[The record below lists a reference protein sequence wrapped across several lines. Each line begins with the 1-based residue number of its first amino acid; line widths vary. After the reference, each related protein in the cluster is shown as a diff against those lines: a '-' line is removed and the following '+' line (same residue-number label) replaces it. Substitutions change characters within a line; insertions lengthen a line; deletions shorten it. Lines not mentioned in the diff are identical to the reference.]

1 MKKQDK
7 TAKLATIT
15 EGYIQMIA
23 KLKGII
29 DNIGEDCCIID
40 VNGVGY
46 LVNMSSRS
54 LSKLTQVEYAVLL
67 IETVIKED
75 SFTLFGFQ
83 TAWEKEWFNTLTKIQ
98 GVGGK
103 VCLNIL
109 SALSPAQLSQAVAAQ
124 DKSSFLR
131 AAGVGPKL
139 AARLVTELKGKIVT
153 IPMEYM
159 SGAELNDSSDAT
171 ETNNPKDKTA
181 PQAPA
186 EETDAAYS
194 KTEDV
199 TSALTNLGYA
209 KIDAYRVAAEICMNN
224 PNADIGTLIR
234 LALKEFNQ

>member
-1 MKKQDK
+1 
-7 TAKLATIT
+7 
-15 EGYIQMIA
+15 MIA

-54 LSKLTQVEYAVLL
+54 LSKLKQGEYAVLL

-83 TAWEKEWFNTLTKIQ
+83 TPWEKEWFNTLTKIQ

-103 VCLNIL
+103 VCLSIL

-153 IPMEYM
+153 IPAEYM
-159 SGAELNDSSDAT
+159 GTADLTNIEGSPALTENSS
-171 ETNNPKDKTA
+171 EKSKKTKEQQPPSDTSEDNSYA
-181 PQAPA
+181 
-186 EETDAAYS
+186 

-199 TSALTNLGYA
+199 TSALTNLGYQ
-209 KIDAYRVAAEICMNN
+209 KIDAYRVAAEICLNN
-224 PNADIGTLIR
+224 PEADLGTLIR
-234 LALKEFNQ
+234 LALKEFNR

>member
-1 MKKQDK
+1 
-7 TAKLATIT
+7 
-15 EGYIQMIA
+15 MIA

-29 DNIGEDCCIID
+29 ENIGEDCCIID

-54 LSKLTQVEYAVLL
+54 LSKLKSGEYASLL

-75 SFTLFGFQ
+75 SITLFGFQ
-83 TAWEKEWFNTLTKIQ
+83 SPWEKEWFNTLTKIQ

-103 VCLNIL
+103 VCLSIL

-131 AAGVGPKL
+131 ASGVGPKL
-139 AARLVTELKGKIVT
+139 AARLVTELKDKIVT
-153 IPMEYM
+153 IPAEYI
-159 SGAELNDSSDAT
+159 SNSVL
-171 ETNNPKDKTA
+171 
-181 PQAPA
+181 
-186 EETDAAYS
+186 DAADEKDSDPKKAENKSNKASSVNEEDPTYS

-199 TSALTNLGYA
+199 TSALSNLGYQ
-209 KIDAYRVAAEICMNN
+209 KIDAYRVASEVCLKN
-224 PNADIGTLIR
+224 PEADITTLIR

>member
-1 MKKQDK
+1 
-7 TAKLATIT
+7 
-15 EGYIQMIA
+15 MIA

-54 LSKLTQVEYAVLL
+54 LAKLKQGDYAALL

-75 SFTLFGFQ
+75 SITLFGFQ
-83 TAWEKEWFNTLTKIQ
+83 SPWEKEWFNTLTKIQ

-139 AARLVTELKGKIVT
+139 AARLVTELKDKIVT
-153 IPMEYM
+153 IPVEYM
-159 SGAELNDSSDAT
+159 NGKELNANMD
-171 ETNNPKDKTA
+171 
-181 PQAPA
+181 
-186 EETDAAYS
+186 ETDEPKKTKSSAKSTPEPETDQTYT

-199 TSALTNLGYA
+199 TSALTNLGYQ
-209 KIDAYRVAAEICMNN
+209 KIDAYRVASEICLKN
-224 PNADIGTLIR
+224 PDADLGTLIR

>member
-1 MKKQDK
+1 
-7 TAKLATIT
+7 
-15 EGYIQMIA
+15 MIA
-23 KLKGII
+23 KLKGTI

-54 LSKLTQVEYAVLL
+54 LSKLRQGEYAVLL

-75 SFTLFGFQ
+75 SMTLFGFQ
-83 TAWEKEWFNTLTKIQ
+83 TPWEKEWFNTLTKIQ

-124 DKSSFLR
+124 DKNSFLR

-139 AARLVTELKGKIVT
+139 AARLVTELKDKIVT
-153 IPMEYM
+153 IPAEYLT
-159 SGAELNDSSDAT
+159 GTDLNTVSNDESSENKIT
-171 ETNNPKDKTA
+171 KTLSSKTPEP
-181 PQAPA
+181 PQD
-186 EETDAAYS
+186 TDNTYA

-199 TSALTNLGYA
+199 TSALTNLGYQ
-209 KIDAYRVAAEICMNN
+209 KIDAYRVASEICLKN
-224 PNADIGTLIR
+224 PEAELGTLIR
-234 LALKEFNQ
+234 LALKEFTQQ

>member
-1 MKKQDK
+1 
-7 TAKLATIT
+7 
-15 EGYIQMIA
+15 MIA

-54 LSKLTQVEYAVLL
+54 LSKLKQGDYAALL

-75 SFTLFGFQ
+75 SITLFGFQ
-83 TAWEKEWFNTLTKIQ
+83 SPWEKEWFNTLTKIQ

-139 AARLVTELKGKIVT
+139 AARLVTELKDKIVT
-153 IPMEYM
+153 IPVEYLD
-159 SGAELNDSSDAT
+159 GADLNANIDDTTSQ
-171 ETNNPKDKTA
+171 ETKTA
-181 PQAPA
+181 A
-186 EETDAAYS
+186 EPISELESDQTYA

-199 TSALTNLGYA
+199 TSALTNLGYQ
-209 KIDAYRVAAEICMNN
+209 KIDAYRVASEVCLKN
-224 PNADIGTLIR
+224 PDVDLGTLIR

>member
-1 MKKQDK
+1 
-7 TAKLATIT
+7 
-15 EGYIQMIA
+15 MIA

-29 DNIGEDCCIID
+29 DNIGEDCCIVD

-54 LSKLTQVEYAVLL
+54 LSKLKQGDYAALL

-75 SFTLFGFQ
+75 SITLFGFQ
-83 TAWEKEWFNTLTKIQ
+83 SPWEKEWFNTLTKIQ

-139 AARLVTELKGKIVT
+139 AARLVTELKDKIVT
-153 IPMEYM
+153 IPVEYM
-159 SGAELNDSSDAT
+159 NGKDLNANLDENDDST
-171 ETNNPKDKTA
+171 ETKSSNKTTPEPENDQTYA
-181 PQAPA
+181 
-186 EETDAAYS
+186 

-199 TSALTNLGYA
+199 TSALTNLGYQ
-209 KIDAYRVAAEICMNN
+209 KIDAYRVASEICLKN
-224 PNADIGTLIR
+224 PEADLGTLIR

>member
-1 MKKQDK
+1 
-7 TAKLATIT
+7 
-15 EGYIQMIA
+15 MIA

-54 LSKLTQVEYAVLL
+54 LSKLHQGEYAVLL

-75 SFTLFGFQ
+75 SITLFGFQ
-83 TAWEKEWFNTLTKIQ
+83 TPWEKEWFNTLTKIQ

-139 AARLVTELKGKIVT
+139 AARLVTELKDKIVT
-153 IPMEYM
+153 IPPEYM
-159 SGAELNDSSDAT
+159 GTADLNTLSD
-171 ETNNPKDKTA
+171 ENNPESPSSAKKDSDSA
-181 PQAPA
+181 SLQQIDN
-186 EETDAAYS
+186 TDTTYA

-199 TSALTNLGYA
+199 TSALTNLVYQ
-209 KIDAYRVAAEICMNN
+209 KIEAYRVASEVCLKNQD
-224 PNADIGTLIR
+224 ADLGTLIR

>member
-1 MKKQDK
+1 
-7 TAKLATIT
+7 
-15 EGYIQMIA
+15 MIA

-54 LSKLTQVEYAVLL
+54 LSKLKQGEYANLL

-75 SFTLFGFQ
+75 SITLFGFQ
-83 TAWEKEWFNTLTKIQ
+83 SPWEKEWFNTLTKIQ

-103 VCLNIL
+103 VCLSIL
-109 SALSPAQLSQAVAAQ
+109 NALSPAQLSQAVAAQ

-139 AARLVTELKGKIVT
+139 AARLVTELKDKIVT
-153 IPMEYM
+153 IPIEFMGN
-159 SGAELNDSSDAT
+159 SDLNT
-171 ETNNPKDKTA
+171 ENKDKINQDEPSETA
-181 PQAPA
+181 SQQKSPQTMP
-186 EETDAAYS
+186 EDETIAYS

-199 TSALTNLGYA
+199 TSALTNLGYPR
-209 KIDAYRVAAEICMNN
+209 IDAYRIATETCLNN
-224 PNADIGTLIR
+224 PQADLATLIR
-234 LALKEFNQ
+234 LALKEFNL

>member
-1 MKKQDK
+1 
-7 TAKLATIT
+7 
-15 EGYIQMIA
+15 MIA

-54 LSKLTQVEYAVLL
+54 LSKLKQGEFSSLL

-75 SFTLFGFQ
+75 SITLFGFQ
-83 TAWEKEWFNTLTKIQ
+83 SPWEKEWFNTLTKIQ

-103 VCLNIL
+103 VCLSIL
-109 SALSPAQLSQAVAAQ
+109 SALSPAQLSQAVSAQ

-131 AAGVGPKL
+131 ASGVGPKL
-139 AARLVTELKGKIVT
+139 AARLVTELKDKIVT
-153 IPMEYM
+153 IPVEYL
-159 SGAELNDSSDAT
+159 SNADLNNIT
-171 ETNNPKDKTA
+171 EEAPKEKQQIST
-181 PQAPA
+181 PVL
-186 EETDAAYS
+186 EEQDTTYQ

-199 TSALTNLGYA
+199 TSALTNLGYQ
-209 KIDAYRVAAEICMNN
+209 KIDAYRVASEVCLKN
-224 PNADIGTLIR
+224 PDADLGTLIR

>member
-1 MKKQDK
+1 
-7 TAKLATIT
+7 
-15 EGYIQMIA
+15 MIA
-23 KLKGII
+23 KLKGTI

-46 LVNMSSRS
+46 LVFMSSRS
-54 LSKLTQVEYAVLL
+54 LSKLRQGEFATLL

-109 SALSPAQLSQAVAAQ
+109 SALSPAQLAQAVAAQ

-139 AARLVTELKGKIVT
+139 AARLVTELKDKIVT
-153 IPMEYM
+153 IPPEYIN
-159 SGAELNDSSDAT
+159 SNELNSDTESTISTKTVNTEKQSS
-171 ETNNPKDKTA
+171 
-181 PQAPA
+181 
-186 EETDAAYS
+186 ETDTTYTL
-194 KTEDV
+194 TEDV
-199 TSALTNLGYA
+199 TSALTNLGYQ
-209 KIDAYRVAAEICMNN
+209 KIDAYKIASEICLNN
-224 PNADIGTLIR
+224 PNANLPTLIR
-234 LALKEFNQ
+234 LSLKEFNK

>member
-1 MKKQDK
+1 
-7 TAKLATIT
+7 
-15 EGYIQMIA
+15 MIA

-54 LSKLTQVEYAVLL
+54 LARLKQGDYASLL

-75 SFTLFGFQ
+75 SITLFGFQ
-83 TAWEKEWFNTLTKIQ
+83 SPWEKEWFNALTKIQ

-139 AARLVTELKGKIVT
+139 AARLVTELKDKIVT
-153 IPMEYM
+153 IPVEYM
-159 SGAELNDSSDAT
+159 NGKDLCSNMDEDDDAK
-171 ETNNPKDKTA
+171 EIKPSAKTT
-181 PQAPA
+181 PEP
-186 EETDAAYS
+186 ETDQTYA

-199 TSALTNLGYA
+199 TSALTNLGYQ
-209 KIDAYRVAAEICMNN
+209 KIDAYRIASEVCLKN
-224 PNADIGTLIR
+224 PDADLGTLIR

>member
-1 MKKQDK
+1 
-7 TAKLATIT
+7 
-15 EGYIQMIA
+15 MIA

-54 LSKLTQVEYAVLL
+54 LSKLKQGEYAVLL

-75 SFTLFGFQ
+75 SITLFGFQ
-83 TAWEKEWFNTLTKIQ
+83 SPWEKEWFNTLTKIQ

-103 VCLNIL
+103 VCLSIL
-109 SALSPAQLSQAVAAQ
+109 GALSPAQLSQAVAAQ

-139 AARLVTELKGKIVT
+139 AARLVTELKDKIVT
-153 IPMEYM
+153 IPTEYIT
-159 SGAELNDSSDAT
+159 DSSISDHT
-171 ETNNPKDKTA
+171 SEENDTTNNLAEDKKK
-181 PQAPA
+181 
-186 EETDAAYS
+186 TDTNTNEDSDTYK

-199 TSALTNLGYA
+199 TSALSNLGYQ
-209 KIDAYRVAAEICMNN
+209 KIDAYRVASEICLKN
-224 PNADIGTLIR
+224 PDADIGTLIR

>member
-1 MKKQDK
+1 
-7 TAKLATIT
+7 
-15 EGYIQMIA
+15 MIA

-46 LVNMSSRS
+46 LVYMSSRS
-54 LSKLTQVEYAVLL
+54 LSKLKQNEYAVLL

-124 DKSSFLR
+124 DKNSFLR

-139 AARLVTELKGKIVT
+139 AARLVTELKDKIVT
-153 IPMEYM
+153 IPIEYM
-159 SGAELNDSSDAT
+159 SGTELNDSSNENNVTIEKTTCKA
-171 ETNNPKDKTA
+171 ETP
-181 PQAPA
+181 
-186 EETDAAYS
+186 TDVTYT

-199 TSALTNLGYA
+199 TSALTNLGYL
-209 KIDAYRVAAEICMNN
+209 KIDAYKVASEICLNN
-224 PNADIGTLIR
+224 PNEDLGTLIR